1 MLYILL
7 KGSWLVT
14 LRHIPLQEG
23 GGTLYCA
30 WQDSSMLHTHQ
41 LHVAHKLV
49 LNIAARS
56 LVLVHSKISCY
67 GSSFILTCTNFFYS
81 VQLNLY
87 KSTKWC
93 KQAGAIYAGYL
104 SLYAWSGGSLR
115 ITGAVD
121 SALLKSDP
129 PETNSRNF
137 KSVWLIMCKCR
148 AWRWSEH

>member
-56 LVLVHSKISCY
+56 LALLVHSKISCC
-67 GSSFILTCTNFFYS
+67 GSSFILTCNNFYS
-81 VQLNLY
+81 VQIESIQEHKMMQTSWGNL
-87 KSTKWC
+87 C
-93 KQAGAIYAGYL
+93 RVPA
-104 SLYAWSGGSLR
+104 
-115 ITGAVD
+115 AVC
-121 SALLKSDP
+121 
-129 PETNSRNF
+129 
-137 KSVWLIMCKCR
+137 LI
-148 AWRWSEH
+148 WRQLEDHMRC